1 MSETELWE
9 ISNSDLEFKKEHNK
23 DTLSKDDESY
33 LDSDKEFNED
43 FIVFNKNS
51 ADFNDK
57 SEHSDKKGN

>member
-33 LDSDKEFNED
+33 LNSDKEFNED
-43 FIVFNKNS
+43 FIVLIRTQLILMISLNTLI
-51 ADFNDK
+51 
-57 SEHSDKKGN
+57 KGN